1 MSREKKQIHTG
12 EASLVPFAGLTD
24 PEFQKFS
31 PGSAP
36 KRTLRQLIENEL
48 VGVPLRD
55 QKNTLKRLL
64 LLLLRG
70 SANHQNKI

>member
-1 MSREKKQIHTG
+1 MSTVKQQIHTG
-12 EASLVPFAGLTD
+12 EAGLIPFVGLTD
-24 PEFQKFS
+24 SANLIEVA
-31 PGSAP
+31 GSAP
-36 KRTLRQLIENEL
+36 RRTLRQLIENEL

-70 SANHQNKI
+70 SASHQNKI